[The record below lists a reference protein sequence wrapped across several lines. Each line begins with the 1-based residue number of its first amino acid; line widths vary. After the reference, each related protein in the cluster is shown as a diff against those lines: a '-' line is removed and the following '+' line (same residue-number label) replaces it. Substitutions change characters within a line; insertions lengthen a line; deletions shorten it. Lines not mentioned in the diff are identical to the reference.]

1 MSRVML
7 FVLPLIAAAC
17 AATVMVRRFRR
28 SRRRYGVYG
37 AADGRLYEQATSIE
51 EARQVVVS
59 LRQSDQDSGWQE
71 WGQDYRIVE
80 PPQERAA

>member
-1 MSRVML
+1 ML
-7 FVLPLIAAAC
+7 FVLPLVVAVC
-17 AATVMVRRFRR
+17 AITVMSRRRR

-37 AADGRLYEQATSIE
+37 AADGRLYEHATSIE

-59 LRQSDQDSGWQE
+59 LRRSDQDSGWLE

-80 PPQERAA
+80 PPRRRAA